1 MRAIVLERNKLVG
14 RRMVRYFL
22 SAGVEAVIVE
32 DPAQVP
38 AALPGASLVCADGFD
53 GDAVRAA
60 CRQVPGLRGVLWTAE
75 PLRRSL
81 RHLAECNAINHV
93 LGRKDFESAPR
104 PWELMM
110 VLRRAMDPGAGPP
123 PLSSYLDWGFTGFEE
138 HVGSTAQ
145 RDQVVQRV
153 QDFVLALQV
162 PKRLGEMM
170 SELAHELLMNAMY
183 DAPVDAHGRP
193 KYAIDRKADIALA
206 PDEYAVLRL
215 ATDGT
220 RVVLQVRDRY
230 GGLLRRHVVDG
241 LARGLAGGE
250 MDQSHGGAGLG
261 MAVCHHNALA
271 MFFDVSRA
279 RHTEVTAMIE
289 LDLNLREVRTLAR
302 SLHLFDAVAG
312 PQ

>member
-1 MRAIVLERNKLVG
+1 MSATARAVCVTTSVAL
-14 RRMVRYFL
+14 RRTLRRTFHATGTAVEFFDAA
-22 SAGVEAVIVE
+22 AGS
-32 DPAQVP
+32 DPV
-38 AALPGASLVCADGFD
+38 
-53 GDAVRAA
+53 DAVVVIDQETHATLSDADRELLTRGRALIVMGGSLEEDQIVDA
-60 CRQVPGLRGVLWTAE
+60 
-75 PLRRSL
+75 LRRE
-81 RHLAECNAINHV
+81 RWNHV
-93 LGRKDFESAPR
+93 IRDTDDPDDS
-104 PWELMM
+104 EL
-110 VLRRAMDPGAGPP
+110 VVTSVKLASGDIFG
-123 PLSSYLDWGFTGFEE
+123 LEKYLAWG
-138 HVGSTAQ
+138 VKVCDS
-145 RDQVVQRV
+145 RV
-153 QDFVLALQV
+153 QTYEGKREALIAV
-162 PKRLGEMM
+162 TASARDAGARRPTVARIE
-170 SELAHELLMNAMY
+170 SVVDELLMNAMY

-193 KYAIDRKADIALA
+193 KYAIDRKAEITLA
-206 PDEYAVLRL
+206 PDEHAVLRL

-271 MFFDVSRA
+271 MFFDVSRG